1 MPEPV
6 VSRQRVVRNHMGV
19 LVGLSLDVRLTGGDL
34 AALTPEQIR
43 ALFRALAT
51 IAALA
56 KCKSA

>member
-1 MPEPV
+1 
-6 VSRQRVVRNHMGV
+6 MGV